1 MEMFAD
7 AEVDLQRTVTRSSEK
22 STEIYQTSLGAA
34 VDAIMDSRHD
44 DARFCFCEGLL
55 DGLPSARDLC
65 GLLRDARELPF
76 VEAGRD
82 WFGSFPPL
90 ARPSDCVVLAGAGAR
105 STFHRDPYEWT
116 GTSLCLEGSKVWRFV
131 APPPRSA
138 GGVGAVDSWLRSYR
152 LPSAAWEDGG
162 ATLSAGW
169 QSDTSLYGIR
179 AGVVPS
185 ARDFGEWGED
195 DPERRLAELER
206 VAADAEDLA
215 PDFRGLDGPD
225 VRQSV
230 VDGMHCAVQYAGDLM
245 IIPAH
250 WWHQTYGLEPSL
262 AVASQRCGGE
272 RDAERVLRHMLETA
286 LSGEGQGGR
295 WQEQVPK
302 GILGND
308 FSLYNEDDVEDLL
321 SSLFGFLGKVN

>member
-1 MEMFAD
+1 
-7 AEVDLQRTVTRSSEK
+7 
-22 STEIYQTSLGAA
+22 
-34 VDAIMDSRHD
+34 
-44 DARFCFCEGLL
+44 
-55 DGLPSARDLC
+55 
-65 GLLRDARELPF
+65 
-76 VEAGRD
+76 
-82 WFGSFPPL
+82 
-90 ARPSDCVVLAGAGAR
+90 
-105 STFHRDPYEWT
+105 
-116 GTSLCLEGSKVWRFV
+116 
-131 APPPRSA
+131 
-138 GGVGAVDSWLRSYR
+138 
-152 LPSAAWEDGG
+152 
-162 ATLSAGW
+162 
-169 QSDTSLYGIR
+169 
-179 AGVVPS
+179 VPS